1 MARFNFNLQRVLEY
15 RIHKEDQIKTEL
27 FQIKQLYSD
36 EETALL
42 ELEGKIDECLTR
54 FSHKQAFKIIAIEEI
69 IWYNNYLLG
78 LYQLVNL
85 RKKKMEDL
93 LIKIEEIRQK
103 LIKASQEKRVLE
115 KLKER
120 RLVEFN
126 QDVDKVEQIF
136 LDEIAMNTVKSK

>member
-1 MARFNFNLQRVLEY
+1 MARFNFKLQRVLEY
-15 RIHKEDQIKTEL
+15 RRHKENQIKTEL

-42 ELEGKIDECLTR
+42 EIEEKIDECLMR
-54 FSHKQAFKIIAIEEI
+54 FYHKQAFKIIAIEEI

-78 LYQLVNL
+78 LHQLVNL
-85 RKKKMEDL
+85 KKKRMEDL
-93 LIKIEEIRQK
+93 LVKIKETRQR
-103 LIKASQEKRVLE
+103 LIKASQEKKVLE

-126 QDVDKVEQIF
+126 QEIDRAEQIF
-136 LDEIAMNTVKSK
+136 LDEIAMNKKKGD